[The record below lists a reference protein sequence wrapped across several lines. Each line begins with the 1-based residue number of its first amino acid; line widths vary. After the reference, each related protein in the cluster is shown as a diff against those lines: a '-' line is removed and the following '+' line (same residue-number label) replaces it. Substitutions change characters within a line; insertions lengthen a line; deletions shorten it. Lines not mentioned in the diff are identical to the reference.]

1 MTAAKTSSDGYFA
14 EVAQKW
20 DEIRSG
26 YFTEGMRD
34 AAIAQANLPSDA
46 VVADI
51 GTGTGFV
58 TEGLAPKVRQVYGFD
73 SSVEMIAVAQKNLA
87 SFNNVTLQVTDG
99 QYIPLPD
106 ESLNGVFANMYLHH
120 TPDPAAAI
128 QEMTRLLKSGGVL
141 CITDLDMHTNTWFRE
156 EMADVWLGFE
166 RTDVRKWYGDAGL
179 TQIMLDCAQ
188 GTCDCTGS
196 GGEAIKV
203 TVFIALERK

>member
-1 MTAAKTSSDGYFA
+1 
-14 EVAQKW
+14 
-20 DEIRSG
+20 
-26 YFTEGMRD
+26 MRD
-34 AAIAQANLPSDA
+34 AAIAQANLPFDA

-58 TEGLAPKVRQVYGFD
+58 TEGLAPKVRQGYGFD
-73 SSVEMIAVAQKNLA
+73 SSVEMIAVTQKNLA

-106 ESLNGVFANMYLHH
+106 ESLDGVFANMYLHH

-141 CITDLDMHTNTWFRE
+141 CITDLDTHTNTWFRE

-188 GTCDCTGS
+188 GTCDCTGP
-196 GGEAIKV
+196 GGEAIKA
-203 TVFIALERK
+203 TVFIALGRK